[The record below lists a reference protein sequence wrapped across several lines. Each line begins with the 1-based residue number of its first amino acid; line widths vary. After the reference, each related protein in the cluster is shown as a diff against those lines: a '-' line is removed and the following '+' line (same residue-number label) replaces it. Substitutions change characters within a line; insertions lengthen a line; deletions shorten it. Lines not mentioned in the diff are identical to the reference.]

1 MESKEPTITY
11 YFEEI
16 FPTYKDWKDFMD
28 INKVID
34 YTSAVD
40 SAFDEWCYNILMRH
54 FTHQNIRYMET
65 EAFKG
70 ELLNVYEN
78 KFKQFQREKMLIDAI
93 NGLTLEDLAELNEA
107 ITNNA
112 NNPNENNPLNSD
124 GVLPFISEQTF
135 QKVTSNKLRAYLEA
149 LESVPTL
156 NIYKFFKAQ
165 NKNEMGFEDLFM
177 QVLIPQIYIHEKGDK
192 NNGWNF

>member
-1 MESKEPTITY
+1 MASKEPTITY

-54 FTHQNIRYMET
+54 FTHQNIRYSEI

-93 NGLTLEDLAELNEA
+93 NTLSLQDIAELNEA
-107 ITNNA
+107 LTNMA
-112 NNPNENNPLNSD
+112 TAPNENNPLNSE

-135 QKVTSNKLRAYLEA
+135 NKITSNKLKAYLEA
-149 LESVPTL
+149 LENVPTL

-177 QVLIPQIYIHEKGDK
+177 QVLIPQTYIYEKGDQ
-192 NNGWNF
+192 NNG